1 VARANSSTTNGARF
15 SVGIDLGTTNCA
27 IACADIRE
35 ADATGAIQVMPI
47 PQLVEAGEVV
57 PLMLLPSFLYV
68 VGDLDFPAGSL
79 RLPWEEE
86 GVRPAHIVGELARKR
101 GSERPAR
108 LVSSAKSWLSHA
120 GANRTSAILP
130 WKAPEEVAQ
139 ISPVMASSAYLRHL
153 RHTWDTC
160 VAAGDTDLALDRQ
173 HVFLTVPA
181 SFDEEARELT
191 LRAAEAAGLA
201 NVTLLEEPQ
210 AACYAWIDSAGDRW
224 RRQLRVDDLVLVCDI
239 GGGTTDFSLI
249 LVSERDGDLALER
262 VAIGDHILLGGDNMD
277 LALARLVQQRLENEG
292 HRIDTWQLQT
302 LWHQCRVAKETL
314 FAQPDRDE
322 HPITVLGKS
331 SRLIGETI
339 RTTLRRG
346 DLDQMLL
353 DGFFPLVSSSDMPAR
368 RRQAGLQELG
378 LPYAADVAVTRHLAR
393 FLARQAS
400 GGPLSG
406 TSGTSGTSFAIRR
419 GPSGLACPTHV
430 LFNGGV
436 MKAAPLRARIVET
449 LNLWLQQEGFAPLDA
464 VHVLDAPDLDH
475 AVAKGAAVYG
485 RVRASGRGVRIR
497 SGAPRTY
504 YIGIESALPA
514 VPGFPAPLKALCVVP
529 FGMEEGTSAAIAGR
543 EFGLA
548 VGEPA
553 EFRFLSSTIR
563 KSDPPGALVEDWG
576 DEVEELGP
584 LEVTLTGGDS
594 NDAADL
600 TPVTLESR
608 VTEIG
613 TLELWCKERDGER
626 RWKLEL
632 NIRETENL
640 RV

>member
-1 VARANSSTTNGARF
+1 VARAKARTADAASF

-27 IACADIRE
+27 IACADTRDVETAGPIE
-35 ADATGAIQVMPI
+35 VLSI
-47 PQLVEAGEVV
+47 PQLVEPGEVATL
-57 PLMLLPSFLYV
+57 PLLPSFLYI

-79 RLPWEEE
+79 DLPWEDKSD
-86 GVRPAHIVGELARKR
+86 GPRHIVGELARKR
-101 GSERPAR
+101 GSDSPAR

-120 GANRTSAILP
+120 AVSRTAAILP
-130 WKAPEEVAQ
+130 WDAPEEVPKL
-139 ISPVMASSAYLRHL
+139 SPVTASAAYLQHL
-153 RHTWDTC
+153 RRAWDARI
-160 VAAGDTDLALDRQ
+160 AAGDPALGIDRQ
-173 HVFLTVPA
+173 QVFLTVPA
-181 SFDEEARELT
+181 SFDEEARQLT

-210 AACYAWIDSAGDRW
+210 AACYAWIDSTGDRW
-224 RRQLRVDDLVLVCDI
+224 RRQLRVGNLVLVCDI

-277 LALARLVQQRLENEG
+277 LALARIAEHRLESQG
-292 HRIDTWQLQT
+292 HRIDRWQLHT
-302 LWHQCRVAKETL
+302 LWHQCRVAKEML
-314 FAQPDRDE
+314 FARPDLAE
-322 HPITVLGKS
+322 HPITVLGKG
-331 SRLIGETI
+331 SRLIGGTMT
-339 RTTLRRG
+339 TTLQRA
-346 DLDQMLL
+346 DLEALI
-353 DGFFPLVSSSDMPAR
+353 DGFFPTVASADMPSR

-378 LPYAADVAVTRHLAR
+378 LPYAADAAVTRHLAR
-393 FLARQAS
+393 FLARQSS
-400 GGPLSG
+400 GGPV
-406 TSGTSGTSFAIRR
+406 TSAIRR
-419 GPSGLACPTHV
+419 GPSGLASPTHV

-436 MKAAPLRARIVET
+436 MKAEALRARIVDV
-449 LNLWLQQEGFAPLDA
+449 LNLWLQQEGFAPLDR

-475 AVAKGAAVYG
+475 AVARGAAAYG

-548 VGEPA
+548 VGGPA

-563 KSDPPGALVEDWG
+563 KNDRAGALIEDWG
-576 DEVEELGP
+576 DDLEEIGP
-584 LEVTLTGGDS
+584 LEVTLTADGGGETG
-594 NDAADL
+594 DL
-600 TPVTLESR
+600 TPVTLESG

-613 TLELWCKERDGER
+613 TLELWCNERDGEG

-632 NIRETENL
+632 NIREAEDPKT
-640 RV
+640 

>member
-1 VARANSSTTNGARF
+1 MARAKPRTADSATF

-27 IACADIRE
+27 IACADIRDVE
-35 ADATGAIQVMPI
+35 TAGPIEVLPI
-47 PQLVEAGEVV
+47 PQLVQPGEVA
-57 PLMLLPSFLYV
+57 PLTLLPSFLYI

-79 RLPWEEE
+79 ALPWEDQA
-86 GVRPAHIVGELARKR
+86 GRPPHIVGELARKR
-101 GSERPAR
+101 GSESPAR

-120 GANRTSAILP
+120 GVNRTSAILP
-130 WKAPEEVAQ
+130 WGAPHEVPKL
-139 ISPVMASSAYLRHL
+139 SPVTASSAYLRHL
-153 RHTWDTC
+153 RSAWDAR
-160 VAAGDTDLALDRQ
+160 VAAGDPALALGRQ
-173 HVFLTVPA
+173 QVFLTVPA
-181 SFDEEARELT
+181 SFDEEARQLT

-201 NVTLLEEPQ
+201 TVTLLEEPQ
-210 AACYAWIDSAGDRW
+210 AACYAWIDSTGDRW
-224 RRQLRVDDLVLVCDI
+224 RRRLRVGDVVLVCDI

-277 LALARLVQQRLENEG
+277 LALARLAQQRLEADG
-292 HRIDTWQLQT
+292 HRIDTSQLQI
-302 LWHQCRVAKETL
+302 LWHQCRVAKEML
-314 FAQPDRDE
+314 FAHPDRDE
-322 HPITVLGKS
+322 HPITVLGKG
-331 SRLIGETI
+331 SRLVGGTI
-339 RTTLRRG
+339 RTTLDRA
-346 DLDQMLL
+346 DLARMLL
-353 DGFFPLVSSSDMPAR
+353 DGYFPTVTLADM
-368 RRQAGLQELG
+368 
-378 LPYAADVAVTRHLAR
+378 YAADAAVTRHLAR
-393 FLARQAS
+393 FLAQQAS
-400 GGPLSG
+400 GGPLAS
-406 TSGTSGTSFAIRR
+406 AIRR

-436 MKAAPLRARIVET
+436 MKAEPLRARIVDV

-464 VHVLDAPDLDH
+464 VHVLDTPDLDH
-475 AVAKGAAVYG
+475 AVARGAAAYG
-485 RVRASGRGVRIR
+485 RVRANGRGVRIR

-504 YIGIESALPA
+504 YVGIESALPA

-563 KSDPPGALVEDWG
+563 KNDPAGALIEDWG
-576 DEVEELGP
+576 DDLEELGP
-584 LEVTLTGGDS
+584 LEVTLTAEGGREP
-594 NDAADL
+594 ADL

-613 TLELWCKERDGER
+613 TLELWCDERDGDG

-632 NIRETENL
+632 NIREAEHP